1 MGDEYRQNR
10 RKSSNDW
17 KMGWSVF
24 PMIGTFVAAA
34 LVAAVPAFA
43 QLPAFPGAEGFGAY
57 ASGGRSGDVYHVTSL
72 SGNPATPGSLGYG
85 LNTAPASGRTIVF
98 DVSGNIPL
106 QPNYSVRQ
114 PNLTI
119 AGQTAPGDG
128 VAIVGGP
135 FWIEKTNVI
144 VRHIGFRNGV
154 GADCIDM
161 SSASIDVMLDHIDVL
176 FGTDENF
183 SSFGSPPDRITF
195 QWSFNAWGLYPHA
208 AGGLW
213 DVRNV
218 TTHHTLWAHNHMR
231 DPKARPDGLLDWI
244 NNVNFDYEIG
254 YIMGSSTTPANWKS
268 NVEGCYFICP
278 PGNIRSHI
286 MTGATLDRHSNYNFS
301 VWMTNC
307 LFDRDGD
314 VILDGRA
321 ATWSDVQGAY
331 RQMTNAMARTNGI
344 PVTQDPP
351 LTAYKKIVSAAGPL
365 RLDARFPGGL
375 RCEVGAALVHSL
387 VVCRMDKFTNVAQT
401 GASGGGYGT
410 LLSRPVPADT
420 DRDGMPDYWETT
432 LGFNAAADDHRSAV
446 PTNAFVPVGYT
457 RLEEYL
463 QFKAMPHAAM
473 ERTTAGELVTLD
485 VDLRRYVSGFT
496 NVAPVTFTVANVST
510 GSVALTGFGVARIA
524 PPTNFAGRLWFD
536 FGVTDGDGS
545 SWTQRFA
552 VLVSTVPLPRDLV
565 WKGDG
570 AGNAWDTNALSFVE
584 GGTADAVAF
593 RQDDT
598 VTFNDDGDDV
608 PAVTLTGSLR
618 PGSITFDHT
627 LRNYTLAG
635 AGAIGGQAGL
645 TKRGSGT
652 LALLSNLTNTGPIA
666 IEAGV
671 VAMGSATSAVG
682 RIGPG
687 ELTLSG
693 GAILSNA
700 WIGAKNALKS
710 PITIPEAETGTV
722 YTSRSL
728 MLTGTLSG
736 AGTLLL
742 VNQNATGDVQLAG
755 LADAFSG
762 SLRILPGGTNPVLE
776 CLIAYGSFRGF
787 PAGSLELG
795 AGCSLRPYTMASGNN
810 FPIGSLT
817 GAVGSVLGGGYG
829 GGPITYSIGA
839 LHRDD
844 VFNGSIQSHA
854 KLIKAGTGTLTLAGS
869 SPMTGATAV
878 AAGTLLL
885 NGTFT
890 VSRVTLATNTL
901 LTGVGRIGGGL
912 VASNTATL
920 SPGDAGAGWLTVSN
934 GATLIGTRWLF
945 ELPATTNAV
954 GDRLNLQGGALVLSN
969 QHTFVFAMPDG
980 PSASGAYTLIGGG
993 ASSVTTGFSI
1003 AHNLPTGTRQDF
1015 AFATPPGQLVLVVSN
1030 EPGSLVWRGT
1040 NSSTWDLSATNWLNG
1055 VQPDRFW
1062 RLDAVRFDDTATNG
1076 GVVLTGEIEPRDL
1089 TVSNVARAYT
1099 FSGTGSLTGPAGVVK
1114 SGGGTL
1120 TLSPF
1125 SSTRTSVTVSNSA
1138 VVTTTNTAG
1147 LAAGLS
1153 VTGTGIPAGT
1163 RIASVDTTNA
1173 LTLSLPATAGGTNP
1187 LAFFAAHRHTGGASI
1202 SDGVLALGNRQ
1213 ANATA
1218 LGSGPVLMA
1227 GGVLQLNGYAGSS
1240 STDFGTFANDLV
1252 VTGAAE
1258 FRVPPRATMAGGLAG
1273 TGTLDVVT
1281 DYVRAEFNGDWSG
1294 FAGQLNVR
1302 PRSGG
1307 AEFRVGHPG
1316 GFGAARLSLGSG
1328 ITMYTTIA
1336 GATIAIGELS
1346 GPVDCALGTGNGN
1359 STNPTWVVGARN
1371 TDATFSGF
1379 ITNAGITKVVKVGT
1393 GAWTLT
1399 GANAYSGG
1407 TVVSGGVLV
1416 VNNGAGT
1423 ATGSGAIEIGPDAAL
1438 AGTGTVH
1445 GAVLVDEDGRIALD
1459 DGSIAT
1465 LTISNAVTFTE
1476 GSALHVE
1483 IDRSAGTSDVL
1494 VCRGRV
1500 SYDGTLTISNRG
1512 GALAV
1517 GDSFRIVDSVSATGN
1532 FAAIVGPPA
1541 RQAHWTFNP
1550 TTGVIRLVSDFT
1562 PGTARYEARIAFTN
1576 HAQAGVLT
1584 NFPVLVRLGAH
1595 VPGFDYNSFLT
1606 ADGSDLR
1613 FRLPGAT
1620 NGLSHEI
1627 DRWNETGESLV
1638 WVKVPVFSNG
1648 VELIAAWGDAAT
1660 TNALSEEEAAAT
1672 WSEGYA
1678 GVWHV
1683 RGTNL
1688 ADATGRGHDA
1698 FTNSAV
1704 AAAGIVAD
1712 GLGFN
1717 GIDQQARAPF
1727 HADFNLASNF
1737 EVQCWFRVP
1746 AASKPSAGNYR
1757 TLTSKE
1763 ATANFNNRNW
1773 WIGLRSDGR
1782 LQWKSSPGID
1792 VTNAV
1797 DLCDDAWHHVSAVHA
1812 GAVARLY
1819 VDGVEVVSDA
1829 TPGTVS
1835 TQAAPVVFGQ
1845 EDGTARFFKGT
1856 LDEWRVSRVA
1866 RASNWVWAV
1875 HRNLAGGLAFAD
1887 YGEVAIASIP
1897 LPPSKYRSTIAFP
1910 GYDRAEVLADIPQ
1923 LVLLGTNIPGFSY
1936 SQFAGASGADL
1947 RFTDAA
1953 NVNFL
1958 DHEIDTWNTAGVSRV
1973 WVKVPFLSNGC
1984 AIAATW
1990 GNPLYQAPP
1999 CTTNGAVWSNG
2010 YLGVW
2015 HLRETAGPHRD
2026 AAPALATSRLVS
2038 AASQGTA
2045 TGVVGACDQFSAA
2058 GSNHVSLPDMGTQ
2071 AAVTVEGWFYLTAV
2085 PGGGDIGLI
2094 SSDPW
2099 SSGVTHFKTGNG
2111 LLIKG
2116 EVNGGG
2122 FVSSPT
2128 NVVAVS
2134 NWFHAAYTIAGAGA
2148 TDFRIFLDGALVGSA
2163 GGRTNNNLTDVNIA
2177 REFNGRYLNARVDEV
2192 RISSV
2197 ARSSN
2202 WLWAVHRNIA
2212 SNGAFVSYGTATNL
2226 LPSGFDLY
2234 AQQIADPGL
2243 RSPQADAD
2251 GDGYAN
2257 LLEYVTGANPTNA
2270 DLQAHLMATFSNGA
2284 VWLAFSRNTA
2294 GTDAQLFVE
2303 GVDALTNGAVWSG
2316 LAANLGGSWGGATN
2330 VVESGTGSPV
2340 RVNVRDATGTNRY
2353 LRLRATLP

>member
-1 MGDEYRQNR
+1 MHHLHSQRHRFGL
-10 RKSSNDW
+10 
-17 KMGWSVF
+17 
-24 PMIGTFVAAA
+24 A
-34 LVAAVPAFA
+34 LGIAMVLSGGMANA

-85 LNTAPASGRTIVF
+85 LNTAPATGRTIVF

-128 VAIVGGP
+128 VAIIGGP

-154 GADCIDM
+154 NADCLDM
-161 SSASIDVMLDHIDVL
+161 SSNSVDIVLDHIDVL

-213 DVRNV
+213 DIRNV

-254 YIMGSSTTPANWKS
+254 YIMGSSTTPANWRS

-286 MTGATLDRHSNYNFS
+286 MTGATLDRHSNFNFS
-301 VWMTNC
+301 AWMTNC

-314 VILDGRA
+314 VLLDGRDA
-321 ATWSDVQGAY
+321 VWSDVQGAY
-331 RQMTNAMARTNGI
+331 RQMTNAMARTSGI
-344 PVTQDPP
+344 PVAQDPP

-375 RCEVGAALVHSL
+375 RCEVGAELIHSL
-387 VVCRMDKFTNVAQT
+387 VICRMDKFTNVAQT
-401 GASGGGYGT
+401 GASESGYGA
-410 LLSRPVPADT
+410 LQSRPVPADT

-432 LGFNAAADDHRSAV
+432 LGFSAAADDHRSAV
-446 PTNAFVPVGYT
+446 PANAFVPVGYT

-463 QFKAMPHAAM
+463 QFKAMPHASM
-473 ERTTAGELVTLD
+473 ERTTASELVTLD

-496 NVAPVTFTVANVST
+496 NRAPVTFALANVST
-510 GSVALTGFGVARIA
+510 GAVTQVGFGVARIA

-570 AGNAWDTNALSFVE
+570 AGNAWDTNTLSFVE
-584 GGTADAVAF
+584 GGTAEAVAF

-608 PAVTLTGSLR
+608 PAVTLSGSLR

-645 TKRGSGT
+645 TKRGAGT
-652 LALLSNLTNTGPIA
+652 LTLQSNLTNTGPVA
-666 IEAGV
+666 LEGGV
-671 VAMGSATSAVG
+671 VVMGSATSAVG

-687 ELTLSG
+687 ELTMSG

-710 PITIPEAETGTV
+710 PLAVPEAETGTV

-736 AGTLLL
+736 AGALLL

-755 LADAFSG
+755 LADTFSG
-762 SLRILPGGTNPVLE
+762 TLCLLPGGTNPVLE
-776 CLIAYGSFRGF
+776 CLFASGSFRGL
-787 PAGSLELG
+787 PLGALELG
-795 AGCSLRPYTMASGNN
+795 AGCSLRPYTMASGNT
-810 FPIGSLT
+810 FPIGALT
-817 GAVGSVLGGGYG
+817 GTVGSVLGGGYG
-829 GGPITYSIGA
+829 GGPITYSVGA

-844 VFNGSIQSHA
+844 VFPGSIQTHA
-854 KLIKAGTGTLTLAGS
+854 KLIKAGTGTLTLTGS
-869 SPMTGATAV
+869 SPMTGATTV
-878 AAGTLLL
+878 AAGTLRL
-885 NGTFT
+885 NGTLT

-901 LTGVGRIGGGL
+901 LTGHGRIGGGL
-912 VASNTATL
+912 VASNTAAL

-934 GATLIGTRWLF
+934 GATLTGTRWWF
-945 ELPATTNAV
+945 DLPSMTNGT
-954 GDRLNLQGGALVLSN
+954 GDRLNLQGGTLTLSN

-980 PSASGAYTLIGGG
+980 PAAAGSYTLIGGG
-993 ASSVTTGFSI
+993 ASSVTGGFSI
-1003 AHNLPTGTRQDF
+1003 AHNLPAGTRQDF
-1015 AFATPPGQLVLVVSN
+1015 TFAMPPGQLVLVVSN
-1030 EPGSLVWRGT
+1030 DPGSLLWRGT
-1040 NSSTWDLSATNWLNG
+1040 NSSTWDLAATNWLNG
-1055 VQPDRFW
+1055 ATPDRFW

-1076 GVVLTGEIEPRDL
+1076 SVVLAGEVEPRDL
-1089 TVSNVARAYT
+1089 IVSNVTRAYT
-1099 FSGTGSLTGPAGVVK
+1099 FSGTGSLTGPAGLVK
-1114 SGGGTL
+1114 SGSGTL
-1120 TLSPF
+1120 TLSPY
-1125 SSTRTSVTVSNSA
+1125 SSSRTSVTVSNSA

-1153 VTGTGIPAGT
+1153 VTGTGIPAGA
-1163 RIASVDTTNA
+1163 RIASVDTTNTI
-1173 LTLSLPATAGGTNP
+1173 TLSLPTSTGGTNP
-1187 LAFFAAHRHTGGASI
+1187 LAFFAAHRHAGGAAI
-1202 SDGVLALGNRQ
+1202 SDGVLVLGNRQ
-1213 ANATA
+1213 ANFTA
-1218 LGSGPVLMA
+1218 LGSGPVLMS
-1227 GGVLQLNGYAGSS
+1227 GGVLQLNGYAGST
-1240 STDFGTFANDLV
+1240 STDFGSFTNDLL
-1252 VTGAAE
+1252 VTGTAE
-1258 FRVPPRATMAGGLAG
+1258 FRVPPRATMAGGLTG
-1273 TGTLDVVT
+1273 TGSLDVVT

-1307 AEFRVGHPG
+1307 AEFRIGHPG
-1316 GFGAARLSLGSG
+1316 GFGAALLNLSNG

-1336 GATIAIGELS
+1336 DATIAIGELS
-1346 GPVDCALGTGNGN
+1346 GPAGCALGVGNGN
-1359 STNPTWVVGARN
+1359 AINPTWVVGARN
-1371 TDATFSGF
+1371 TDATFAGI
-1379 ITNAGITKVVKVGT
+1379 ITNAGVTKVMKVGT
-1393 GAWTLT
+1393 GRWTLT

-1407 TVVSGGVLV
+1407 TIVSGGVLV
-1416 VNNGAGT
+1416 VNNGTGS
-1423 ATGSGAIEIGPDAAL
+1423 ATGSGPVEIGPDAAL
-1438 AGTGTVH
+1438 AGTGMIH
-1445 GAVLVDEDGRIALD
+1445 SAVLVDDDGRIALD
-1459 DGSIAT
+1459 DGEIAT

-1476 GSALHVE
+1476 GSELHVE

-1494 VCRGRV
+1494 VCHGRA
-1500 SYDGTLTISNRG
+1500 SYEGTLVISNRG
-1512 GALAV
+1512 GALAA
-1517 GDSFRIVDSVSATGN
+1517 GDSFRIVDSASATGN
-1532 FAAIVGPPA
+1532 FASIVGPPA

-1584 NFPVLVRLGAH
+1584 NIPVLVRLGAH

-1613 FRLPGAT
+1613 FRLPDAT
-1620 NGLSHEI
+1620 NWLSHEI
-1627 DRWNETGESLV
+1627 DRWNEAGESLV
-1638 WVKVPVFSNG
+1638 WVRVPAFSNG
-1648 VELIAAWGDAAT
+1648 VVLVASWGDAAT
-1660 TNALSEEEAAAT
+1660 TNALSAGETAAT

-1704 AAAGIVAD
+1704 ASAGLVAD
-1712 GLGFN
+1712 GLTFN
-1717 GIDQQARAPF
+1717 GIDQQARAAF
-1727 HADFNLASNF
+1727 HADFDLASHF

-1746 AASKPSAGNYR
+1746 ASSKPSAGNYR
-1757 TLTSKE
+1757 TLTAKE
-1763 ATANFNNRNW
+1763 LPANFNNRNW
-1773 WIGLRSDGR
+1773 WLGLRSDGR

-1797 DLCDDAWHHVSAVHA
+1797 DLCDDVWHLASAVHD

-1835 TQAAPVVFGQ
+1835 TQSAPVVFGQ
-1845 EDGTARFFKGT
+1845 EDGSQRYFKGA
-1856 LDEWRVSRVA
+1856 LDEWRVSRVP
-1866 RASNWVWAV
+1866 RASNWVWTV
-1875 HRNLAGGLAFAD
+1875 HRNLADGLAYAE

-1897 LPPSKYRSTIAFP
+1897 LPPSPYRSAIAFP
-1910 GYDRAEVLADIPQ
+1910 GYDRAEVLADIPL

-1936 SQFAGASGADL
+1936 SQFASATGGDL

-1984 AIAATW
+1984 VIAATW

-2015 HLRETAGPHRD
+2015 HLRETSGPHRD
-2026 AAPALATSRLVS
+2026 ASPALATSRFV
-2038 AASQGTA
+2038 AVASQGAA
-2045 TGVVGACDQFSAA
+2045 TGIVGACDSFVAA
-2058 GSNHVSLPDMGTQ
+2058 SSHYVSLPAMGTQ
-2071 AAVTVEGWFYLTAV
+2071 AAVTVEGWFFLTAV
-2085 PGGGDIGLI
+2085 PGGNDIGLI

-2099 SSGVTHFKTGNG
+2099 SSGVTHFKTSSG

-2122 FVSSPT
+2122 FISSPS
-2128 NVVAVS
+2128 NMIAVS
-2134 NWFHAAYTIAGAGA
+2134 NWCHAAYTVAGAGA
-2148 TDFRIFLDGALVGSA
+2148 TDFRLYANGTLLGSA
-2163 GGRTNNNLTDVNIA
+2163 GGRTNNDLSDVNIA

-2192 RISSV
+2192 RISSM

-2202 WLWAVHRNIA
+2202 WLWAIHRNIA
-2212 SNGAFVSYGTATNL
+2212 SNTSFNAMSAVSNAAPAT
-2226 LPSGFDLY
+2226 GYDLY
-2234 AQQIADPGL
+2234 ALQIANGAL
-2243 RSPQADAD
+2243 RAPQADAD

-2257 LLEYVTGANPTNA
+2257 LLEYATGGSPTNTDALARLTGSMSGGGLRLQFGRNTNATDATLIVEGAN
-2270 DLQAHLMATFSNGA
+2270 
-2284 VWLAFSRNTA
+2284 
-2294 GTDAQLFVE
+2294 
-2303 GVDALTNGAVWSG
+2303 ALTNGALWFG
-2316 LAANLGGSWGGATN
+2316 LATNLGGSWGMAAN
-2330 VVESGTGSPV
+2330 VTESGTGTPRTVQVQDSAPV
-2340 RVNVRDATGTNRY
+2340 GTSTSRF
-2353 LRLRATLP
+2353 LRLRVLAP